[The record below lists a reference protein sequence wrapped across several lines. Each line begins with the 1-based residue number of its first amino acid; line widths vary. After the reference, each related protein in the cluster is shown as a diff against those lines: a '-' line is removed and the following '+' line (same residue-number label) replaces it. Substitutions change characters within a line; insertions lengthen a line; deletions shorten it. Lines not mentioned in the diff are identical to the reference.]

1 MTGST
6 SGLFAR
12 VLFLS
17 ALAVASLTAWG
28 RWGDAGARRLVARGD
43 EHLRA
48 GRGKEA
54 LETYRGVPGIWASGK
69 GLGFRRGT
77 ALLHL
82 GSWEEAVGELEKAVD
97 SPLSGDTSRG
107 TAARHH
113 NLALAH
119 LGTARNA
126 GDGPETALAAAR
138 EAADHARRALVL
150 HPGLSGA
157 AWNLELAL
165 RAVDSLERE
174 ERVGEKAASR
184 RLIESFGLTEAG
196 SLPLTP
202 LRADPGTSGLLRTK
216 KERKGPPW

>member
-1 MTGST
+1 MTVST

-12 VLFLS
+12 GLFLS

-54 LETYRGVPGIWASGK
+54 LEAYRGVPGIWASGK
-69 GLGFRRGT
+69 SLGFRRGT

-82 GSWEEAVGELEKAVD
+82 GSWKEAVEELGRAVE

-107 TAARHH
+107 RATRHH

-119 LGTARNA
+119 LGTARTT
-126 GDGPETALAAAR
+126 GGRLETALAAAR

-150 HPGLSGA
+150 QPGLPGA

-174 ERVGEKAASR
+174 ERMGEKAASR

-196 SLPLTP
+196 NLPLTP
-202 LRADPGTSGLLRTK
+202 LRADPGTGKLLRTK
-216 KERKGPPW
+216 KKRKGPPW